1 MMRPTAIV
9 RHVKL
14 DIARSNYVGFGTIFM
29 LILQQNVTNP
39 AECFDIVLNGKIVDE
54 NECISS
60 FVNDGEITFAL
71 NVHVGNVWNT

>member
-1 MMRPTAIV
+1 M
-9 RHVKL
+9 
-14 DIARSNYVGFGTIFM
+14 
-29 LILQQNVTNP
+29 TNP
-39 AECFDIVLNGKIVDE
+39 AECFDIVLNGKSVDE